1 MIKVIDKIK
10 PVVNK
15 WISKLKELIGKLKE
29 RISKL
34 KESKAL
40 QDTAAKAAGLFK
52 TIKSKPHLYI
62 LTILI
67 IMVLL
72 IIMARG
78 CGKFY
83 QTIKEKKVEAP
94 VGGPVEPA
102 QRIIPV
108 KVFKAKRS
116 AFKDTLPVLGSIK
129 GFREVDLKFEVSGVL
144 ESFNF
149 EEGEKVEEGD
159 IIASLNQRDA
169 LLKLEYAKLEMDKNE
184 KLHRAGA
191 IIEAELE
198 KSRLEYESS
207 KSDFEKTN
215 IYAPRDGYLGRKH
228 AEEGEYLSSTS
239 NDKVATFVDIGSV
252 YAEFGII
259 EKDMPKISLGQRT
272 EVFVD
277 AYPDQSYEGIIDQIT
292 PVVEG
297 KSRTQSLR
305 VKLENTEDR
314 LKPGMFARGI
324 IATYEKE
331 NALLVP
337 TNAVNKKDPGFFAYV
352 IHPLEVQEPA
362 EGEEAEEGEFGT
374 VEIREV
380 KVKYMAPDYTEIS
393 GGLEEEELVAVEV
406 REEFKDKSKIEIK
419 EVQESPF

>member
-1 MIKVIDKIK
+1 MIKMIDKIK
-10 PVVNK
+10 PLVNK
-15 WISKLKELIGKLKE
+15 WINKLKE
-29 RISKL
+29 RIGKL

-40 QDTAAKAAGLFK
+40 QNTAAKTAGLFR

-62 LTILI
+62 LTILV

-72 IIMARG
+72 IIAVRG

-83 QTIKEKKVEAP
+83 QTIKEKRAEAP
-94 VGGPVEPA
+94 VAGPAEPEA
-102 QRIIPV
+102 RIIPV

-116 AFKDTLPVLGSIK
+116 AFKDTLPVLGNIK
-129 GFREVDLKFEVSGVL
+129 GFREVELKFEASGLL

-184 KLHRAGA
+184 KLYRVGA
-191 IIEAELE
+191 IIEAEFE
-198 KSRLEYESS
+198 KSRLEYESA

-215 IYAPRDGYLGRKH
+215 IYSPRDGYLGRKH
-228 AEEGEYLSSTS
+228 AEEGEYLTS

-259 EKDMPKISLGQRT
+259 EKDMPKVSLGQRT

-305 VKLENTEDR
+305 VKLENKEDR

-374 VEIREV
+374 VEVREV

-393 GGLEEEELVAVEV
+393 GGLEEEELVVVEV
-406 REEFKDKSKIEIK
+406 REELKDKSKIEIK

>member
-15 WISKLKELIGKLKE
+15 WISKLKERIG
-29 RISKL
+29 KL

-40 QDTAAKAAGLFK
+40 QNTAAKTAGLFK

-62 LTILI
+62 LSILV

-72 IIMARG
+72 IIAARG

-83 QTIKEKKVEAP
+83 QTIKEKRAEAP
-94 VGGPVEPA
+94 VAGPAEPEA
-102 QRIIPV
+102 RIIPV

-116 AFKDTLPVLGSIK
+116 AFKDTLPVLGAIK

-184 KLHRAGA
+184 KLYRVGA
-191 IIEAELE
+191 IIDAEAE

-228 AEEGEYLSSTS
+228 AEEGEYLTS
-239 NDKVATFVDIGSV
+239 NDKVATFIDIGSV

-259 EKDMPKISLGQRT
+259 EKDMPKISLGQKT

-277 AYPDQSYEGIIDQIT
+277 AYPDQSYTGIIDQVT

-297 KSRTQSLR
+297 KSRTQALR
-305 VKLENTEDR
+305 VKLENTDDR

-352 IHPLEVQEPA
+352 IHPLEAQEPAEGEEA

-374 VEIREV
+374 VEVREV

-406 REEFKDKSKIEIK
+406 REELKDKTKIEIK